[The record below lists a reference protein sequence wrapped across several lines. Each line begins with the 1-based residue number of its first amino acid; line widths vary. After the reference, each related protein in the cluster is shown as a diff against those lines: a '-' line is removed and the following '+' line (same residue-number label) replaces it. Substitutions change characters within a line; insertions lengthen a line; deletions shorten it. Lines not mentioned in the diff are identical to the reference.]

1 MKNVS
6 VSKQRYHVWYALGLV
21 SSGTRTSV
29 KNIATSRTDTTK
41 VLPDPETPEN
51 QAVNHINTT
60 ASLSDPETPEDERK
74 NVFGGNYLLQ
84 IDANWLQS
92 CNCWY
97 ECFVMQR

>member
-21 SSGTRTSV
+21 SSETRTSA
-29 KNIATSRTDTTK
+29 KNIATSRIDTTK

-60 ASLSDPETPEDERK
+60 ASLSDPDPETPEDERK
-74 NVFGGNYLLQ
+74 NVFGGNYYYK
-84 IDANWLQS
+84 W
-92 CNCWY
+92 
-97 ECFVMQR
+97 MHTG